1 MQFYT
6 AEVNFYDVDLNHIV
20 TNYLV
25 IGAHN
30 FTDAMDQIEQYY
42 GNDLADVTLKLINPE
57 HGFAIVSEQIYET
70 INEEADI

>member
-6 AEVNFYDVDLNHIV
+6 AEVSFYDVDLNHIV

-25 IGAHN
+25 MGAHN

-42 GNDLADVTLKLINPE
+42 GDDLADVALKLINPD
-57 HGFAIVSEQIYET
+57 HGFAIVSEQICDT
-70 INEEADI
+70 IDREADI